1 MNENIFHDKF
11 KRLGFLSITGNL
23 DNEIQ
28 SILLN
33 LEWQKSKDNN
43 LPVFFLIIDDPF
55 CRWTRLVCEQYC
67 KSNHSNRNLNEDDFL
82 DFLLYNRINCEEFT
96 KLQTNI
102 YQESKIFETSKK
114 IHFLKL
120 DQKIGYTLNH
130 FLHDNNIVNKFN
142 NSLQIDY
149 SNLNINIIKLKT
161 FLHEDN
167 NKPYLNKVMKYL
179 QDDYN
184 FINSIKPY
192 AR

>member
-43 LPVFFLIIDDPF
+43 VPIFFLIIDDPF
-55 CRWTRLVCEQYC
+55 CRWARLVCDQYC
-67 KSNHSNRNLNEDDFL
+67 KSNHSNKNLNEDDFL
-82 DFLLYNRINCEEFT
+82 DFLLYNKINCKEFT
-96 KLQTNI
+96 TLQANI

-130 FLHDNNIVNKFN
+130 LLHEYNIPNKFN
-142 NSLQIDY
+142 NSLRLNQSID
-149 SNLNINIIKLKT
+149 SHLTKLEN
-161 FLHEDN
+161 FLHNDTN
-167 NKPYLNKVMKYL
+167 LPYLNKVMKYL
-179 QDDYN
+179 DDDYD
-184 FINSIKPY
+184 FINSIEFY

>member
-1 MNENIFHDKF
+1 MILHDKL

-33 LEWQKSKDNN
+33 LEWQKNKDSN

-55 CRWTRLVCEQYC
+55 CRWARLVCEQYC
-67 KSNHSNRNLNEDDFL
+67 KFNHSITNLNEDDFL
-82 DFLLYNRINCEEFT
+82 DFLLYNKICCKEFT
-96 KLQTNI
+96 TLQTDI
-102 YQESKIFETSKK
+102 YQESKIFEISQK

-130 FLHDNNIVNKFN
+130 LLHDYKISNQFN
-142 NSLQIDY
+142 NSLRLNESFKPYITKLTNFLYDDT
-149 SNLNINIIKLKT
+149 NL
-161 FLHEDN
+161 
-167 NKPYLNKVMKYL
+167 PYLNKVMQYL
-179 QDDYN
+179 EKDYN
-184 FINSIKPY
+184 FINSTKFY